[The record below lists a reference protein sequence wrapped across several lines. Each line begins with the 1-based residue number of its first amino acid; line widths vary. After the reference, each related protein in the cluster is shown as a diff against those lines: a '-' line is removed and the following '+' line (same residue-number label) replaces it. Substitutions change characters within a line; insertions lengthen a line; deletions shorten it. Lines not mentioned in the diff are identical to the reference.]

1 MSGFNEG
8 AAFCGFQFGNRTQAG
23 CLTTDDS
30 VRLHSC
36 ERGTKCK
43 TLNTS
48 KKVVWI
54 TPLINRSDQGD
65 IPELGAGGG
74 GGDLTQTHELELSD
88 PQAGL
93 KLVELCRQQIQDGK
107 EVPQTLRLI
116 GDLLCSGK
124 RMVRLD
130 LLDASLKED
139 EIPLPTLTRILI
151 KATARKD
158 KIRNQTDYF
167 AQSVNRQYPGR
178 GHSTFETDAESA
190 WHIVRY
196 NHTHANGCTK
206 KSSAFPLLQ
215 TFIL

>member
-1 MSGFNEG
+1 M
-8 AAFCGFQFGNRTQAG
+8 
-23 CLTTDDS
+23 
-30 VRLHSC
+30 
-36 ERGTKCK
+36 
-43 TLNTS
+43 
-48 KKVVWI
+48 KVVWI

-74 GGDLTQTHELELSD
+74 GGDLTQTHELEVSD
-88 PQAGL
+88 PQARL

-151 KATARKD
+151 KTTARKD
-158 KIRNQTDYF
+158 GLRNQTDYF
-167 AQSVNRQYPGR
+167 AQSPNRQYHGR
-178 GHSTFETDAESA
+178 SHSTFETDAESA

-206 KSSAFPLLQ
+206 KSSAFPLFQ